1 MNAIAQPRVVMK
13 ATALVKRYGQVVA
26 LDGSAMTTRA
36 RSAPRPRGAQARSL
50 RSGRA
55 YAGQGRGRRSEGSAN
70 GSGPGDA
77 GQRQASRLK
86 CAS

>member
-1 MNAIAQPRVVMK
+1 MNAAAQPRVVMK

-26 LDGSAMTTRA
+26 LDGSGTTTWA

-55 YAGQGRGRRSEGSAN
+55 YAGLGRRTMRATT
-70 GSGPGDA
+70 
-77 GQRQASRLK
+77 
-86 CAS
+86 